1 MKYTDKA
8 KQVLELARKC
18 ASELHANYVGTEH
31 ILVGLLREGSGVAF
45 YVLNSNKIQEK
56 QILELIDQ
64 LVAPGNVLVAEGN
77 DLTPRAEKVLKM
89 SAEAAARFKS
99 DAVGTEH
106 ILLSLIREGDNI
118 AVRLLNT
125 LGAQLPKIYA
135 ETLDAIGE
143 DPQLMR
149 KDLKNNGGE
158 KASATPMLDQYSRD
172 LTALAAEDGLDPVIG
187 RENEIMRV
195 VQILSRRTKNNP
207 CLVGEP
213 GVGKTAIAEGL
224 ALRIARGSVPVTLKD
239 KRVVSL
245 DMSGMVA
252 GSKYRGEFE
261 ERIKRVIAEV
271 INAGNVIIFM
281 DEIHTLIGAGSAE
294 GTLDASNI
302 LKPSMA
308 RGEVQL
314 IGATTHD
321 EYRKYIE
328 KDAALERRF
337 QPVTV
342 EEPTEEETVEILMG
356 IKYKYEEHHGIII
369 PEETVREAVALS
381 SRYINDRF
389 RPDKAIDVIDEA
401 ASHLKL
407 ESVKESPAEE
417 KLLNEIKKK
426 AEEKEEAIKNGDFAA
441 ASAIKKAEEKDQK
454 KLKALRLK
462 KKKEGEDDRP
472 VLSVDDVAEIVHM
485 WTKIPVTR
493 LTEKENKRLMRLED
507 TLHKRIIGQDE
518 AVEKVA
524 KAVRRGRVGLKD
536 PNRPIGSFLFLGPT
550 GVGKTELCKALAE
563 TLFGTEKDMIR
574 VDMSEFMESHSV
586 AKMIGSPPGYV
597 GHDEGGQL
605 AEKIRRHPFSV
616 VLFDEIEKAH
626 PDVFNVLLQVLDDG
640 HITDSKGRKV
650 SFKNSVIIMTSNAG
664 AKSIVEPKKLGFNA
678 GEKEEDLFKD
688 MKSGVME
695 EVKRI
700 FKPEF
705 LNRIDDIIVFRKL
718 NDKDMKDIVTL
729 LSKDLVGRAKEN
741 LGITLKLPAKVKEF
755 VIEKG
760 IDRKYGARPLKRAI
774 QNMIEDPLSEE
785 ILSGKCV
792 AGDTVTADIKDDKI
806 IFIAEKGAESGA
818 ATKKNGGKS
827 NGSSKGTDLKRGQR
841 KS

>member
-1 MKYTDKA
+1 MKYTEKA
-8 KQVLELARKC
+8 ERALSLAKEC
-18 ASELHANYVGTEH
+18 ASELNANYIGTEH
-31 ILVGLLREGSGVAF
+31 LLAGLLREGGGVAF

-56 QILELIDQ
+56 QILELIEQ
-64 LVAPGNVLVAEGN
+64 LVAPGGDTAVKERDG
-77 DLTPRAEKVLKM
+77 LTPRAKKVLKM
-89 SAEAAARFKS
+89 SEEAAKRFKS

-125 LGAQLPKIYA
+125 LGANLPKIYA
-135 ETLDAIGE
+135 ETLSAIGE

-149 KDLKNNGGE
+149 QDLKGAGDR
-158 KASATPMLDQYSRD
+158 SSSGTPMLDQYSRD
-172 LTALAAEDGLDPVIG
+172 LTALAADDALDPVIG
-187 RENEIMRV
+187 REDEIMRV
-195 VQILSRRTKNNP
+195 IQILSRRTKNNP

-224 ALRIARGSVPVTLKD
+224 ALRIVRGNVPMTLTG

-261 ERIKRVIAEV
+261 ERIKRVISEV
-271 INAGNVIIFM
+271 KNSGNVILFM

-308 RGEVQL
+308 RGEIQL
-314 IGATTHD
+314 IGATTLD

-342 EEPTEEETVEILMG
+342 EEPTEEETIEILNG
-356 IKYKYEEHHGIII
+356 IKYKYEEHHGIVI
-369 PEETVREAVALS
+369 PESTVRTAVALS

-389 RPDKAIDVIDEA
+389 QPDKTIDIIDEA
-401 ASHLKL
+401 SSHLKISSL
-407 ESVKESPAEE
+407 GATEEEE
-417 KLLNEIKKK
+417 KLLKEIKALEKEKEDAIRIGDFIRAKEKRIREDELRKK
-426 AEEKEEAIKNGDFAA
+426 ADKLKEKKE
-441 ASAIKKAEEKDQK
+441 KKREKDK
-454 KLKALRLK
+454 
-462 KKKEGEDDRP
+462 P
-472 VLSVDDVAEIVHM
+472 VLTENDIAEVVHM
-485 WTKIPVTR
+485 WTKIPVTK
-493 LTEKENKRLMRLED
+493 LTEKENKKLMRLEK

-518 AVEKVA
+518 AVTKLSRA
-524 KAVRRGRVGLKD
+524 IRRGRVGLKD

-563 TLFGTEKDMIR
+563 TLFGSEKDMIR
-574 VDMSEFMESHSV
+574 VDMSEFLEPHSV

-650 SFKNSVIIMTSNAG
+650 SFKNAVIIMTSNAG
-664 AKSIVEPKKLGFNA
+664 AQSIVEPKKLGFNFN
-678 GEKEEDLFKD
+678 ESEEDLHKD
-688 MKSGVME
+688 MKNGVME

-705 LNRIDDIIVFRKL
+705 INRIDDIIVFRKL
-718 NDKDMKDIVTL
+718 NDTDMKDIVTL
-729 LSKDLVGRAKEN
+729 LSKDLIERAKEN
-741 LGITLKLPAKVKEF
+741 MDITLKITAKAKEY
-755 VIEKG
+755 IINKG
-760 IDRKYGARPLKRAI
+760 SDRKYGARPLKRAI
-774 QNMIEDPLSEE
+774 QNLIEDPLSEE
-785 ILSGKCV
+785 LLSGRCK
-792 AGDTVTADIKDDKI
+792 AGDTVSADEEGEKIVFINAGANKTAVKNK
-806 IFIAEKGAESGA
+806 EKKK
-818 ATKKNGGKS
+818 TKK
-827 NGSSKGTDLKRGQR
+827 D
-841 KS
+841 